1 MLRAGLV
8 FEGLACCKIRKTE
21 MFLGLKH
28 NQNADHC
35 FEFSVALKV
44 SAFAVLNLGLHR
56 DQTKI
61 KLTVSLIIMS
71 TTHRQLLS
79 FSFFFPFGKT
89 PNIYLLHPS
98 VQQGN

>member
-1 MLRAGLV
+1 MLKAGLV

-44 SAFAVLNLGLHR
+44 SAFAPKR
-56 DQTKI
+56 SAR
-61 KLTVSLIIMS
+61 KLD
-71 TTHRQLLS
+71 
-79 FSFFFPFGKT
+79 
-89 PNIYLLHPS
+89 
-98 VQQGN
+98 

>member
-21 MFLGLKH
+21 VFLGLKR

-44 SAFAVLNLGLHR
+44 SAFAVLNH
-56 DQTKI
+56 I
-61 KLTVSLIIMS
+61 KCLACTEIKPKS
-71 TTHRQLLS
+71 
-79 FSFFFPFGKT
+79 
-89 PNIYLLHPS
+89 Y
-98 VQQGN
+98 